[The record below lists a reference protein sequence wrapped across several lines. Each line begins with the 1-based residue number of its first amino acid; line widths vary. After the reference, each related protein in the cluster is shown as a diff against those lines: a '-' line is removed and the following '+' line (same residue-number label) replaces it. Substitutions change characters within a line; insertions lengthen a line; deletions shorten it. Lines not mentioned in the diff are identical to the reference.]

1 MPDFSP
7 NPAPGSP
14 RSLNEREHR
23 NDQLAEDS
31 HLLKGIRERDQAAMA
46 TIFDR
51 YARMAYSVAFRV
63 LGDSAQ
69 AEDVMQDV
77 FFQLWQAPESFATG
91 RGSLG
96 AWIAVVVRNR
106 AIDVLRKRR
115 PSDPV
120 EEVVLPAGVDV
131 AADVEQHTM
140 VQRIRTL
147 LKGLP
152 AEQRSTVEMAFFDG
166 LTHSEIAE
174 RTGDPLGTV
183 KTRIRAA
190 LTSVR
195 RAMKA

>member
-1 MPDFSP
+1 MPDPSA
-7 NPAPGSP
+7 NPKPAGP
-14 RSLNEREHR
+14 RSLHEGDLR
-23 NDQLAEDS
+23 NGQLAEDAR
-31 HLLKGIRERDQAAMA
+31 LLNRVRERDQAAMA

-63 LGDSAQ
+63 LSDPAQ

-77 FFQLWQAPESFATG
+77 FFQLWQSPESFATG

-140 VQRIRTL
+140 VQRIRTVL
-147 LKGLP
+147 RGLP
-152 AEQRSTVEMAFFDG
+152 AEQRTTVEMAFFDG

-174 RTGDPLGTV
+174 QTGDPLGTV

-195 RAMKA
+195 RAMNA

>member
-1 MPDFSP
+1 MPDPSA
-7 NPAPGSP
+7 NPKPAGP
-14 RSLNEREHR
+14 RSLHEGELR
-23 NDQLAEDS
+23 NGQLAEDAR
-31 HLLKGIRERDQAAMA
+31 LLNRVRERDQAAMA
-46 TIFDR
+46 TIFDQ

-63 LGDSAQ
+63 LSDPAQ

-77 FFQLWQAPESFATG
+77 FFQLWQSPESFATG

-140 VQRIRTL
+140 VQRIRTVL
-147 LKGLP
+147 RGLP
-152 AEQRSTVEMAFFDG
+152 AEQRTTVEMAFFDG

-174 RTGDPLGTV
+174 QTGDPLGTV

-195 RAMKA
+195 RAMNA

>member
-1 MPDFSP
+1 MPDPSP
-7 NPAPGSP
+7 NPKTGSP
-14 RSLNEREHR
+14 RSTNEGELR
-23 NDQLAEDS
+23 NVDLAEDA
-31 HLLKGIRERDQAAMA
+31 HLLNSLRERDQAAMA
-46 TIFDR
+46 AIFDR

-63 LGDSAQ
+63 LSDSGQ

-77 FFQLWQAPESFATG
+77 FFQLWQNPESFATG

-120 EEVVLPAGVDV
+120 EEVVLPAGVDI

-140 VQRIRTL
+140 VQRIRTV

-152 AEQRSTVEMAFFDG
+152 AEQRTTVEMAFFDG

-174 RTGDPLGTV
+174 QTGDPLGTV

-190 LTSVR
+190 LTTVR
-195 RAMKA
+195 RAMNA

>member
-1 MPDFSP
+1 MPDPSA
-7 NPAPGSP
+7 NPKPAGP
-14 RSLNEREHR
+14 RSLHEGDLR
-23 NDQLAEDS
+23 NGQLAEDAR
-31 HLLKGIRERDQAAMA
+31 LLNRVRERDQAAMA

-63 LGDSAQ
+63 LSDPAQ

-77 FFQLWQAPESFATG
+77 FFQLWQSPESFATG

-140 VQRIRTL
+140 VQRIRTVL
-147 LKGLP
+147 RGLP
-152 AEQRSTVEMAFFDG
+152 AEQRTTVEMAFFDG

-174 RTGDPLGTV
+174 QTGDPLGTV

-195 RAMKA
+195 RAMNP

>member
-1 MPDFSP
+1 MADSSSNPMPR
-7 NPAPGSP
+7 SP
-14 RSLNEREHR
+14 RSLNEGELR
-23 NDQLAEDS
+23 NDQLAEDA
-31 HLLKGIRERDQAAMA
+31 HLLNRVRERDQAAMA
-46 TIFDR
+46 AIFDR

-77 FFQLWQAPESFATG
+77 FFQLWQTPESFATG

-106 AIDVLRKRR
+106 VIDVLRKRR

-120 EEVVLPAGVDV
+120 GEVVLAAGVDV

-140 VQRIRTL
+140 VQKIRSV

-152 AEQRSTVEMAFFDG
+152 AEQRTTVEMAFFDG

-174 RTGDPLGTV
+174 QTGDPLGTV
-183 KTRIRAA
+183 KTRIRTA
-190 LTSVR
+190 LRSVR

>member
-14 RSLNEREHR
+14 RSLNEREQR
-23 NDQLAEDS
+23 NDQPAEDS
-31 HLLKGIRERDQAAMA
+31 HLLNGVRERDQAAMA

-140 VQRIRTL
+140 VQRIRTV